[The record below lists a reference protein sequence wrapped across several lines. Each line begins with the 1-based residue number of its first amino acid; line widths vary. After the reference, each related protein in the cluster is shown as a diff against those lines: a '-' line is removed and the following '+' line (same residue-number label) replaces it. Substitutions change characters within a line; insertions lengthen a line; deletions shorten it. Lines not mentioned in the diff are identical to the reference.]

1 MIRKIKIKTDKYF
14 EASPKQNCRRALH
27 VYGDLTISLGSVRD
41 HLSNPNA
48 VVEDMRG
55 TNLQIA
61 KCLLLIVSHSLTFTS
76 FIKKNY
82 ITQLWGKM
90 LILKNN
96 DL

>member
-76 FIKKNY
+76 FIKKIISLNY
-82 ITQLWGKM
+82 GGKC
-90 LILKNN
+90 
-96 DL
+96 